1 MVRKMKEEVKLQKEE
16 PMFLAELEPV
26 RRCSM
31 DEEATF
37 GPVAN

>member
-1 MVRKMKEEVKLQKEE
+1 MNKENNNEKAI
-16 PMFLAELEPV
+16 FLAELQPV

-31 DEEATF
+31 DNEATF